1 MMRTVNIDLK
11 LGMKEIVA
19 IAAAIPMVYEKL
31 RKLKLK
37 YDEKS
42 QKFTEKKSDGETAYI
57 FNAGDKQVIL
67 GPDGGRYYRIDT

>member
-1 MMRTVNIDLK
+1 MRTINVDLK

-37 YDEKS
+37 YDEKTRNL
-42 QKFTEKKSDGETAYI
+42 TEKKSDGEIAYI
-57 FNAGDKQVIL
+57 FDAGDKQIIL